1 MNAPKEVEGV
11 LRLIQ
16 AIAQSTSSVLETI
29 DAHGHSITHA
39 MGEISKI
46 ETEMCSSQ
54 VTILG
59 FTGPAYHTTPT
70 QRREIIKN
78 LIWETDQKVFNR

>member
-1 MNAPKEVEGV
+1 MNAPKETEGV

-16 AIAQSTSSVLETI
+16 AVAQSASTI
-29 DAHGHSITHA
+29 MDKTDAHGHAITHPL
-39 MGEISKI
+39 GEISKI
-46 ETEMCSSQ
+46 ETDMCSTQ

-59 FTGPAYHTTPT
+59 FTGAAYHTTPT

-78 LIWETDQKVFNR
+78 LIWETDQK